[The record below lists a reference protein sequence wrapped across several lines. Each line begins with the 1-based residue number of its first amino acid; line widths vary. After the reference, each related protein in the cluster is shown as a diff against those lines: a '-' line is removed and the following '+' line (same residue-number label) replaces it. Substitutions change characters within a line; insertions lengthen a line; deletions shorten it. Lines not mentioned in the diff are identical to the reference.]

1 MRACNQVLHSA
12 YDVVNS
18 TLHALLTGGRLSRAQ
33 RELICHHLQRTRQ
46 LQAELSGDPPAQK
59 QRSHRGRTARRPERV
74 GSVSAAGVVAAEP
87 VARTTSTTAMPAAI
101 AVPASQRAAA
111 STAIAA
117 ASVASAAA
125 RLLRSS
131 NALLASSWQANGTM
145 IELVKRHVPN
155 YGTHARSTGPPG
167 PGKP

>member
-1 MRACNQVLHSA
+1 MLHSA
-12 YDVVNS
+12 YGVVNS

-33 RELICHHLQRTRQ
+33 RELVCRHLQRTRQ
-46 LQAELSGDPPAQK
+46 LQAELSGEPPPQK
-59 QRSHRGRTARRPERV
+59 QRSHRGRAARRPERV
-74 GSVSAAGVVAAEP
+74 GAVSAAGAVAAEP